1 MFGSGPTEEIRL
13 ESKTAQQVAPDEQES
28 KARFDEQLEGK
39 DDDGVNGRE
48 RSMIERLKGWLS
60 ARF

>member
-28 KARFDEQLEGK
+28 QARFNEKLDHNN
-39 DDDGVNGRE
+39 DDAAGRPSY
-48 RSMIERLKGWLS
+48 SMIERFKRWFS

>member
-13 ESKTAQQVAPDEQES
+13 ESKMAQHVAPDEQES
-28 KARFDEQLEGK
+28 QARFNEQLDHKGQPDAK
-39 DDDGVNGRE
+39 SAGFL
-48 RSMIERLKGWLS
+48 ERLKRWFS